1 MARGDSY
8 QLQGQGGGIVIGAG
22 SSTTG
27 NFRWIQVIN
36 DAVLDDLVSSNVIGL
51 AAIIDPVILPAG
63 LGIGGSF
70 SSISVA
76 TGLVIAYYA

>member
-8 QLQGQGGGIVIGAG
+8 QLQGQGGGVVIGA
-22 SSTTG
+22 SSSATG
-27 NFRWIQVIN
+27 TFRWIQVIN

-51 AAIIDPVILPAG
+51 AAIIDPVIIPAG
-63 LGIGGSF
+63 IGIGGSF

-76 TGLVIAYYA
+76 TGVVIAYYA